1 MGLEQT
7 PKAEETPELFPDPF
21 EPEAEPTGNTASCYL
36 CGRDFSRLSAEH
48 VIRRNYEY
56 DARRDKKD
64 RPKMVRYFMSFCI
77 WCAHSN
83 KL

>member
-7 PKAEETPELFPDPF
+7 PALEETPSQY
-21 EPEAEPTGNTASCYL
+21 PEAEPTGNTASCYL
-36 CGRDFSRLSAEH
+36 CGRDFSRLAAEH
-48 VIRRNYEY
+48 VIRRDYEY
-56 DARRDKKD
+56 DARLDRKD

-77 WCAHSN
+77 WCAHSH